1 MEVKRI
7 ASLGAG
13 VQSSTMVLL
22 AKHGEIPMFDAA
34 IFADT
39 GGESKVTMDYL
50 DYLETLLP
58 FPLYRVMH
66 KEGLTKSIERAA
78 AGDTTRS
85 GNPPFFTESGD
96 GSGGIL
102 SRVCTSEFKIGPIKK
117 KVRELFGLKPRQRAK
132 DIKCIQSIGISLD
145 EIQRMNVSRDKW
157 IEFEYPLVDL
167 RMRRGD
173 CLEWMMAHGY
183 EEPPRSAC
191 VYCPYHDDRMWRKIK
206 DTDPDGWAEA
216 VRIDKLIRDGV
227 GGTKSKLYLHNSL
240 KPLEEVDL
248 STDVDRGQMTFLD
261 ECSGNCF
268 V

>member
-1 MEVKRI
+1 M
-7 ASLGAG
+7 
-13 VQSSTMVLL
+13 
-22 AKHGEIPMFDAA
+22 
-34 IFADT
+34 
-39 GGESKVTMDYL
+39 
-50 DYLETLLP
+50 
-58 FPLYRVMH
+58 
-66 KEGLTKSIERAA
+66 
-78 AGDTTRS
+78 
-85 GNPPFFTESGD
+85 
-96 GSGGIL
+96 